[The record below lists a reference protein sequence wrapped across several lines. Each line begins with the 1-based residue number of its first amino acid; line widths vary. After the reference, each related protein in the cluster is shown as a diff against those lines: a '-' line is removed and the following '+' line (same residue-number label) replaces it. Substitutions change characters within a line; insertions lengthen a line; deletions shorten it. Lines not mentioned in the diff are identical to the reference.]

1 MEDLDT
7 LAFLGFLLS
16 TMLSLGLQTEVGQL
30 RAMFSA
36 RSALLPMLLA
46 NFVIAPLLGIAIVR
60 MVPMP
65 EGSAAAL
72 LILACVPGGLS
83 ALQFTRKQKGHEA
96 VAGAAVVL
104 LSVLAVFVSPVL
116 VRAVLPGDANP
127 EIPYLR
133 LLGFYALFLL
143 APLGAGILIGER
155 DPRLGEKLTSF
166 LGVLSAAL
174 FIGFMLLTKSFRKE
188 AVASV
193 GGAAVAA
200 MLVFILATMV
210 TGWLLGGPQFERRHL
225 LASTTSMRN
234 AALALA
240 VARESPQGALILP
253 SLVAFSL
260 LMVPPNTLL
269 MLWGLIRA
277 RRAAGVSGKR

>member
-1 MEDLDT
+1 MENLDT

-116 VRAVLPGDANP
+116 VRTVLPGDANP
-127 EIPYLR
+127 EVPYLR

>member
-16 TMLSLGLQTEVGQL
+16 TMLSLGLQTEAGQL
-30 RAMFSA
+30 REIFSA

-46 NFVIAPLLGIAIVR
+46 NFVIAPLLGVAIVR
-60 MVPMP
+60 IVPMP
-65 EGSAAAL
+65 AGSEAAL

-83 ALQFTRKQKGHEA
+83 ALQFTRKHKGHEA

-104 LSVLAVFVSPVL
+104 LSVLAVFLSPVL
-116 VRAVLPGDANP
+116 VRAVLPGEANL

-143 APLGAGILIGER
+143 APLGMGMLLGER
-155 DPRLGEKLTSF
+155 SPRLAERLTSF

-193 GGAAVAA
+193 GGAAVGA
-200 MLVFILATMV
+200 MLLFILATMV
-210 TGWLLGGPQFERRHL
+210 TGWLLGGPQFERRHM

-240 VARESPQGALILP
+240 VARDSPEGAIILP
-253 SLVAFSL
+253 SVVAFSL

-269 MLWGLIRA
+269 MLWGMIRA
-277 RRAAGVSGKR
+277 RRTAGASGKR

>member
-1 MEDLDT
+1 
-7 LAFLGFLLS
+7 
-16 TMLSLGLQTEVGQL
+16 V
-30 RAMFSA
+30 
-36 RSALLPMLLA
+36 
-46 NFVIAPLLGIAIVR
+46 VAPLLGIAIVR

-193 GGAAVAA
+193 GGAAVVA

>member
-1 MEDLDT
+1 MENLDT

-155 DPRLGEKLTSF
+155 DPRLGERLTSF

-240 VARESPQGALILP
+240 VARESPEGAIILP
-253 SLVAFSL
+253 SVVAFSL

>member
-1 MEDLDT
+1 MQDLDT

-30 RAMFSA
+30 RAIFSA
-36 RSALLPMLLA
+36 RSALLPLLLA
-46 NFVIAPLLGIAIVR
+46 NFVIAPLLGLAIVR
-60 MVPMP
+60 IVPMP

-104 LSVLAVFVSPVL
+104 LSVLAVVVSPVL

-155 DPRLGEKLTSF
+155 IPWLAAKLTSF

-188 AVASV
+188 AVATV
-193 GGAAVAA
+193 GGAAVVA

-240 VARESPQGALILP
+240 VARESPEGAVILP
-253 SLVAFSL
+253 SLIAFSL

-269 MLWGLIRA
+269 MLWGMIRA
-277 RRAAGVSGKR
+277 RRAARASGRR

>member
-1 MEDLDT
+1 MENLDT

-30 RAMFSA
+30 REIFSA
-36 RSALLPMLLA
+36 RSPLLPMLLA
-46 NFVIAPLLGIAIVR
+46 NFVIAPLLGMAIVR

-127 EIPYLR
+127 EVPYLR

-155 DPRLGEKLTSF
+155 SPRLAEMLTSF

-210 TGWLLGGPQFERRHL
+210 TGWLLGGPHFERRHL

-277 RRAAGVSGKR
+277 RRAAAGSGKR

>member
-1 MEDLDT
+1 MEYLDT

-16 TMLSLGLQTEVGQL
+16 TMLSLGLQTEAAHL
-30 RAMFSA
+30 RALFSA

-46 NFVIAPLLGIAIVR
+46 NFAIAPLLGVAIVR
-60 MVPMP
+60 IVPLP
-65 EGSAAAL
+65 AGSADAL

-96 VAGAAVVL
+96 VAGAVIVL
-104 LSVLAVFVSPVL
+104 LSVLAVFVSPLL
-116 VRAVLPGDANP
+116 VRAVLPGEANL

-143 APLGAGILIGER
+143 APLGAGMLISDR
-155 DPRLGEKLTSF
+155 SPRLAAKLTSF
-166 LGVLSAAL
+166 LGVLSAVL

-193 GGAAVAA
+193 GGAAVGA

-210 TGWLLGGPQFERRHL
+210 TGWLLGGPQFERRHM

-240 VARESPQGALILP
+240 VARESPEGAVILP
-253 SLVAFSL
+253 SLIAFSL

-269 MLWGLIRA
+269 MLWGMIRA
-277 RRAAGVSGKR
+277 RRAAGASGKR

>member
-1 MEDLDT
+1 MENLDT

-155 DPRLGEKLTSF
+155 DPRLAEKLTSF

>member
-1 MEDLDT
+1 MENLDT

-127 EIPYLR
+127 EVPYLR
-133 LLGFYALFLL
+133 LLGFYSLFLL

-155 DPRLGEKLTSF
+155 DPRLAEKLTSF

>member
-1 MEDLDT
+1 MENLDT

-127 EIPYLR
+127 EVPYLR

-155 DPRLGEKLTSF
+155 DPRLAEKLTSF

-277 RRAAGVSGKR
+277 RRAAGASGKR